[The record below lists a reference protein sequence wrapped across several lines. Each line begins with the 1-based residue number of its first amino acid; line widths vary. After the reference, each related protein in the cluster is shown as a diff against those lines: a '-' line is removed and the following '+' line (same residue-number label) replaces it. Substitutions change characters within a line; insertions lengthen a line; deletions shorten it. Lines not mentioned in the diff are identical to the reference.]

1 MLKPWSKK
9 MTFIIQ
15 KLFPFY
21 IIDKHLPE
29 NTVTKANRQWKKFW
43 LRKFFLFK
51 HWSTQPYMTTTRF
64 DTPVQVLIK
73 TAPAGDLGTLM
84 QVLLTIISLATILV
98 YDKKQAVDLYIS
110 DIYTSVINQWK
121 LKLRLLYIICIFI
134 FFLII

>member
-1 MLKPWSKK
+1 

-51 HWSTQPYMTTTRF
+51 HWSTQPYDHYKIRHTGPSVDKDGASRWFRYIDAGTINNHIAS
-64 DTPVQVLIK
+64 DYLI
-73 TAPAGDLGTLM
+73 
-84 QVLLTIISLATILV
+84 
-98 YDKKQAVDLYIS
+98 
-110 DIYTSVINQWK
+110 
-121 LKLRLLYIICIFI
+121 LR
-134 FFLII
+134 